1 MSESICVGAGHI
13 EIDGKNCS
21 LGRSER
27 GVLIRSA
34 TVESFVM
41 SLSH

>member
-13 EIDGKNCS
+13 EIDGKHCT
-21 LGRSER
+21 LGRGESSA
-27 GVLIRSA
+27 LIRSA